1 MPFPTDSRCSCDWI
15 RGKADPYK
23 PHFVGCC
30 LKSISILKNFWAAS
44 GDHQY
49 SMRRLKSPHSYA
61 CTMRHPTRTLTLH
74 RWRRKVAQIEPSL
87 FSYNSL
93 CAKRLRCISFRFSRV
108 SRMGF
113 TSRSFVRVGNRKT
126 SRMYKYWPQT
136 FLNCLYVCDCPFPSP
151 YLYLFWFILSK
162 TMLQDVEFFQKLL

>member
-1 MPFPTDSRCSCDWI
+1 MELVALFICD
-15 RGKADPYK
+15 
-23 PHFVGCC
+23 
-30 LKSISILKNFWAAS
+30 
-44 GDHQY
+44 
-49 SMRRLKSPHSYA
+49 RLWQQVY
-61 CTMRHPTRTLTLH
+61 
-74 RWRRKVAQIEPSL
+74 AQISFSEKTLNFYIDEPSL

-113 TSRSFVRVGNRKT
+113 TSRSFVRMGNRKT